1 MASGSHPLIISYRR
15 ILMGIAPLIMGT
27 AVKVTRVEDPL
38 STLTFMKAVNVEEP
52 GEQSPGVCS
61 M

>member
-1 MASGSHPLIISYRR
+1 
-15 ILMGIAPLIMGT
+15 MGIAPLIMGT

-38 STLTFMKAVNVEEP
+38 STLTFTKALNVEEP

>member
-1 MASGSHPLIISYRR
+1 
-15 ILMGIAPLIMGT
+15 MGIAPLIMGM
-27 AVKVTRVEDPL
+27 AAKVTSVEDPL
-38 STLTFMKAVNVEEP
+38 STLTFTKAVNVEES